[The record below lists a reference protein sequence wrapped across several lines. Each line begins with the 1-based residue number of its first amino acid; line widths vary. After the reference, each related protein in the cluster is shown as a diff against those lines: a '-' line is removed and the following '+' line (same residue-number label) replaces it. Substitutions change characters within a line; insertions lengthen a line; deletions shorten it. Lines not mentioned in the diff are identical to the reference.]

1 MMGNCY
7 IVCKDVKGLQGM
19 KKIFGNILGSK
30 KQELKATDDYT
41 NWRKM
46 VFSLQPESAQVSSKE
61 IDRVFGIVMD
71 DVKLDEASNTLW
83 AISQTAFAS
92 GESSLKSTVGMGVI
106 GLGVGKNEENIFTAV
121 QQLVE
126 LAQQLFNFGC

>member
-1 MMGNCY
+1 
-7 IVCKDVKGLQGM
+7 M

-61 IDRVFGIVMD
+61 IDRVFGVVMD

-92 GESSLKSTVGMGVI
+92 GESSLQSTVGMGVI